1 MLNSQRERDLS
12 VLRDGSPNFPHN
24 FGALLATENEYVE
37 MASIFPA
44 SRKYAPL
51 KTLVLTNDSGERL
64 SLEIN
69 GIFYA
74 MVPAGTV
81 ANITDKA
88 IWSFR
93 ITNISA
99 TATAAGEVRANV
111 STPPMGADELA
122 RIQHLG
128 IARF

>member
-1 MLNSQRERDLS
+1 MLNSQRERELS
-12 VLRDGSPNFPHN
+12 VLRDGSPNYPHS
-24 FGALLATENEYVE
+24 FGALAAGADEYVE
-37 MASIFPA
+37 MASIFPD

-51 KTLVLTNDSGERL
+51 KTLVLTNRSGEFL
-64 SLEIN
+64 DLEIN
-69 GIFYA
+69 GLFFTQ
-74 MVPAGTV
+74 VPSGTV
-81 ANITDKA
+81 ANVTDKA

-93 ITNISA
+93 ITNNDV
-99 TATAAGEVRANV
+99 TATLAGEVRANV